1 MNEDR
6 KHQRQTFR
14 KRIRNKTDP
23 RNIISSGQNC
33 FRLRSRVNHK
43 NYTFRT
49 FQTVDNIFF
58 NEAVERMSKDTVRQA
73 QLRTSRVALKTK
85 MHIFSE
91 IKKNPLFFTIEFFAS
106 DYNYGTYWISYQ
118 CKNNHQLIPTY

>member
-73 QLRTSRVALKTK
+73 QLRTSRVHRGSQNKNAHFFRNKK
-85 MHIFSE
+85 KSIIF
-91 IKKNPLFFTIEFFAS
+91 
-106 DYNYGTYWISYQ
+106 YY
-118 CKNNHQLIPTY
+118 